1 MNTAGRFAL
10 RFYLPLAFALF
21 LVLLF
26 IFSPKIIPDGSQVKL
41 EAGFQIGIFGIK
53 VPLATLVEQ
62 IWVIRGTLIAV
73 VLACVMFAFNVD
85 FSKYFPTLLRMDVYF
100 DIRGIERTLN
110 LFADQTRKDILLAEN
125 WNSLVAQYDE
135 EVSVGLDQLW
145 KSRGIQG
152 TPPPEEFRR
161 ELLHAQGETTFKVE
175 KVGLLAYKIVEGDGR
190 LEYELD
196 VPKKPKR
203 RFRGEF
209 YLRDTAANHI
219 RPLLLELLRSRS
231 VELKPEFKQVFSIEE
246 GGADAPFDHIVIGI
260 TKVFLLPIPSFSNTL
275 YLWKA
280 RNGRVVPIA
289 YCVYY

>member
-161 ELLHAQGETTFKVE
+161 ELLHAQGET
-175 KVGLLAYKIVEGDGR
+175 LS
-190 LEYELD
+190 
-196 VPKKPKR
+196 
-203 RFRGEF
+203 
-209 YLRDTAANHI
+209 
-219 RPLLLELLRSRS
+219 RSRRLVCSRTRSSRVTGAWNTNLMYRRNPS
-231 VELKPEFKQVFSIEE
+231 VGFE
-246 GGADAPFDHIVIGI
+246 GSFTCEILQRTIFVPYYLSYCARAP
-260 TKVFLLPIPSFSNTL
+260 LN
-275 YLWKA
+275 
-280 RNGRVVPIA
+280 
-289 YCVYY
+289 